1 MVDAIMQLRIVP
13 KYSCLHGCT
22 WKKGNAREVAG
33 KSEKKWLCRVRI
45 DGNMY
50 ELSEEIALEKNIKHN
65 IEIVVDRLV
74 VKEGIEKRLTDSL
87 ENVLSLADGLAFVEV
102 IDGEL
107 LRFSR
112 VLLSGLWCECR

>member
-1 MVDAIMQLRIVP
+1 MVDAIMQLPDRTKIQL
-13 KYSCLHGCT
+13 SCTGCT

-33 KSEKKWLCRVRI
+33 KSEKSGYVRVRI

-74 VKEGIEKRLTDSL
+74 VKRRD
-87 ENVLSLADGLAFVEV
+87 
-102 IDGEL
+102 
-107 LRFSR
+107 
-112 VLLSGLWCECR
+112 